1 MPIDIEGYTRLTAKD
16 LHPEGIQYLT
26 EAIVARAADDWR
38 SAVAAQKRGNA
49 LNEYRR
55 SRKEVE
61 QFFLSDWFY
70 TLTGLDGQY
79 VLKKLKQEAGI
90 K

>member
-16 LHPEGIQYLT
+16 LHPDGIQNLK

-38 SAVAAQKRGNA
+38 SAVNAQKRGNT

-55 SRKEVE
+55 SRAEVE

-70 TLTGLDGQY
+70 ALTGLDGKYIIRQ
-79 VLKKLKQEAGI
+79 LKQEAGI